1 VTPAKLPASRP
12 GARHYASFLGYLA
25 AGVVLAALLY
35 EVLRYVAL
43 AIDKGVMP

>member
-1 VTPAKLPASRP
+1 MSAKLPASRP
-12 GARHYASFLGYLA
+12 GARHYAEFLGFL
-25 AGVVLAALLY
+25 GVGLVLAYLFY